1 MANHKPIVSTV
12 RATTCLLFLAIV
24 VTRSTSARILGEE
37 LPPVAASIIAPESS
51 NPAISP
57 VADSAVP
64 AEDDALTPAPALA
77 SPLVS
82 PTTGATTP
90 VAADAALPHKQA
102 VTGIVLNPAV
112 NQITFAKPN
121 GEIIPAKNGVPLT
134 NTNNGIINNNH
145 LPFLTGLGGPTSN
158 TLPQNTGSNVNGG
171 SGLPFLTSG

>member
-90 VAADAALPHKQA
+90 VAADAALPHKQ
-102 VTGIVLNPAV
+102 VLMGPLW
-112 NQITFAKPN
+112 
-121 GEIIPAKNGVPLT
+121 EILT
-134 NTNNGIINNNH
+134 
-145 LPFLTGLGGPTSN
+145 LTTPCSSSCTMCLVDQTRRPR
-158 TLPQNTGSNVNGG
+158 L
-171 SGLPFLTSG
+171 